1 MWHLLIIGCWADSC
15 SSCLAYSCLFFIC
28 DASSLFSFAIWCLL
42 NFLTW
47 ACLLFCC
54 QYLLIGF
61 FCLLFLFRLKADYN
75 YAGACFFFLCRF
87 LSYFVMQILFMIFVL
102 MLACFLGVNACLF
115 SLCWCSLFFSRA
127 DDASLILLCK
137 ILVYD
142 FCADACFLSWYQC
155 LIIILVLML
164 ACFLVLILAWFSCAD
179 SLFF

>member
-1 MWHLLIIGCWADSC
+1 MLVKFSYMSLPIILLPI
-15 SSCLAYSCLFFIC
+15 LAY
-28 DASSLFSFAIWCLL
+28 W
-42 NFLTW
+42 
-47 ACLLFCC
+47 
-54 QYLLIGF
+54 F
-61 FCLLFLFRLKADYN
+61 FCLLFLFRLKAYYN

-127 DDASLILLCK
+127 DDARLILLCK

-179 SLFF
+179 SLFLCSLCCWFLLVILVLMLAW